1 MVTVIHLVLLLL
13 MLDTANSDSQAW
25 SAGAANTNTSKTNQN
40 NNSKGL
46 NALKNSS
53 FFFSFFLY
61 NEIYV
66 EKGQRLH
73 K

>member
-1 MVTVIHLVLLLL
+1 M
-13 MLDTANSDSQAW
+13 NSLSGEPVRNFVA
-25 SAGAANTNTSKTNQN
+25 
-40 NNSKGL
+40 
-46 NALKNSS
+46 
-53 FFFSFFLY
+53 FFFLC